1 MRGLQPESGIPFPS
15 PKVALEVLVW
25 ALLSRVPVAEFL
37 ASVFSTSAFL
47 RRVPRLWWLEFWPV
61 PSKHPI
67 ERSVRSMVLRRFQL
81 RPPGLLSSLRASHSL
96 KLSLCGVRGTAL
108 KRCCVNYSGAPWEA
122 TAFLRHGEQ
131 VRKLVTPFDK
141 TGL

>member
-1 MRGLQPESGIPFPS
+1 M
-15 PKVALEVLVW
+15 W

-37 ASVFSTSAFL
+37 ASVFSASTFL
-47 RRVPRLWWLEFWPV
+47 RRVPHLWWLEFWPV

-67 ERSVRSMVLRRFQL
+67 ERSVHSMVLHRFQL
-81 RPPGLLSSLRASHSL
+81 RPPGLPSSLRASHSI
-96 KLSLCGVRGTAL
+96 KLPLCGVRGTAP
-108 KRCCVNYSGAPWEA
+108 KRCCELLGNSMGDHSITQTW
-122 TAFLRHGEQ
+122 EQ